1 MTQKSYKIKAKP
13 AASQTGAKTVCLNI
27 SMKNANQTGDKLLA
41 MVQWVNENFEKCIV
55 NVSDTLQR
63 HNLRLQG
70 IANDNAYQQSLEL
83 GNQWLGENKATLDQ
97 IQIPHTVVRWQHWL
111 NLQKVK
117 NLKTTLYALYQTSE
131 AFRSCVDAD
140 MSNWIAR
147 QGIETTSKAYQNGL
161 AFLLEEFAVHSY
173 MAQREYNLNNLK
185 MVQAY
190 PARQL
195 CAEHY
200 LRAMYGRLGLEK
212 SIFGRLKVEARM
224 VKSR

>member
-1 MTQKSYKIKAKP
+1 MLQKKYKIKAKP

-27 SMKNANQTGDKLLA
+27 SMNNTNQTGDKLLA

-55 NVSDTLQR
+55 NVSDSLQR
-63 HNLRLQG
+63 HNLQSQG
-70 IANDNAYQQSLEL
+70 LANDNAYKKSLEL
-83 GNQWLGENKATLDQ
+83 GNQWLKENKTILDQ
-97 IQIPHTVVRWQHWL
+97 IQIPYKIVRWEHWL
-111 NLQKVK
+111 NLGKVK

-131 AFRSCVDAD
+131 TFRSCVDTD
-140 MSNWIAR
+140 ISNWIAR

-173 MAQREYNLNNLK
+173 MAQREYNLNNQK

-195 CAEHY
+195 YAEHY

-212 SIFGRLKVEARM
+212 SIFGRLKVETRLAL
-224 VKSR
+224 K